1 MSMIKVL
8 FICHGNI
15 CRSTMA
21 EFVMKELVRRDH
33 LGDAYEIASAA
44 TSREEIGN
52 DTHWG
57 TKEQLEL
64 HHIPYTSRKARQM
77 TREDYGYYDL
87 LIGFDDENLRE
98 IHRIAGGDPDRKIHL
113 LLDFTD
119 HPREIADPW
128 YTGDFVSTYRD
139 VMDGCES
146 LLHEQQACQHPRLGK
161 QGLID

>member
-1 MSMIKVL
+1 MVKVL

-21 EFVMKELVRRDH
+21 EFVMKEWVRRHGCEDMF
-33 LGDAYEIASAA
+33 EIASAA

-57 TKEQLEL
+57 TKEQLDL
-64 HHIPYTSRKARQM
+64 HHIPYTKRKARQM
-77 TREDYGYYDL
+77 SRKDYAYYDH

-98 IHRIAGGDPDRKIHL
+98 IRRIAGVPAGQKDSKIRL

-119 HPREIADPW
+119 SPREIADPW
-128 YTGDFVSTYRD
+128 YTGDFVTTYQD
-139 VMDGCES
+139 VARGCD
-146 LLHEQQACQHPRLGK
+146 ALGK
-161 QGLID
+161 ALTAEC

>member
-1 MSMIKVL
+1 MIKIL

-21 EFVMKELVRRDH
+21 EFVMKEMVRRDH
-33 LGDAYEIASAA
+33 LEDAYEIASAA

-64 HHIPYTSRKARQM
+64 HHIPYTPRKARQM
-77 TREDYGYYDL
+77 TRADYGHYDL
-87 LIGFDDENLRE
+87 LIGFDGENLRE
-98 IHRIAGGDPDRKIHL
+98 IRRIVGGDPNHKIHL

-128 YTGDFVSTYRD
+128 YTGDFVSTYLD
-139 VMDGCES
+139 VMEGCES
-146 LLHEQQACQHPRLGK
+146 LLHEQQACQRSTAKGCQQSWL
-161 QGLID
+161 

>member
-1 MSMIKVL
+1 MIKIL
-8 FICHGNI
+8 FVCHGNI

-21 EFVMKELVRRDH
+21 EFVMKELVRQHNCANDY
-33 LGDAYEIASAA
+33 AIASAA

-64 HHIPYTSRKARQM
+64 HHIPYTPRKARQM
-77 TREDYGYYDL
+77 TREDYARYDF

-98 IHRIAGGDPDRKIHL
+98 IRRIAGGDPDRKIHL

-119 HPREIADPW
+119 HPRAIADPW

-139 VMDGCES
+139 VEQGCEG
-146 LLHEQQACQHPRLGK
+146 LLHAQQPCQTV
-161 QGLID
+161 